1 MAPRALPLLIPAEN
15 GVSKAQFSSSLRKK
29 GRRKGERDRSTERRK
44 DQRKEGR
51 QLELGSHSWR
61 RRWHP
66 TPVLLPG
73 KSHGRRSLLGCG
85 PWGGWESDTTEQ
97 LHFHFSLSCIG
108 ERNGNPLQCSCLE
121 NPRDRKPGGLPSMGS
136 HRVRYDWRDLAAAV
150 AAKRF
155 IVYLAKKKRKDISIW
170 MQSSKE

>member
-1 MAPRALPLLIPAEN
+1 MEGVLLAPRALPLLIPAEN

-85 PWGGWESDTTEQ
+85 PWGG
-97 LHFHFSLSCIG
+97 
-108 ERNGNPLQCSCLE
+108 
-121 NPRDRKPGGLPSMGS
+121 
-136 HRVRYDWRDLAAAV
+136 
-150 AAKRF
+150 
-155 IVYLAKKKRKDISIW
+155 
-170 MQSSKE
+170 